1 FYPKVALIQ
10 VADASSI
17 TLIDPLTIHDW
28 EPFRALMTNEHIAK
42 IFHSCSEDLLV
53 FFSFLGILP
62 GPIFD
67 TQIAT
72 ALLNEGVGL
81 SYQNLVKLRFDV
93 DLPKGETRSDWLQ
106 RPLTQ
111 EQLDYA
117 ALDVAYLY
125 ETWQAQ
131 RQAL

>member
-1 FYPKVALIQ
+1 LRECCLRWAACEALALDTEFMRVTTFYPKVALIQ

-81 SYQNLVKLRFDV
+81 SYQNLV
-93 DLPKGETRSDWLQ
+93 
-106 RPLTQ
+106 
-111 EQLDYA
+111 
-117 ALDVAYLY
+117 
-125 ETWQAQ
+125 
-131 RQAL
+131 